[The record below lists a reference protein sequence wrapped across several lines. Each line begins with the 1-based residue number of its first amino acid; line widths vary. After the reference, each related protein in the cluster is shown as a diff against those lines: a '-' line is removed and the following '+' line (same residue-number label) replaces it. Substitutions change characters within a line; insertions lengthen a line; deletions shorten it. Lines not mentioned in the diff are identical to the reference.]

1 MIVYSIWYIVYIPNC
16 LKMRCRDK
24 RKNDHSGPRPE
35 GRGGRR
41 REERRR
47 KKKKEGERERKIRF
61 ETELVIKYCVKR
73 LLVIISQKKN
83 FLILNYSA
91 IWHHPDLERDE
102 KAEKRR

>member
-1 MIVYSIWYIVYIPNC
+1 MSATRNEQRREGK
-16 LKMRCRDK
+16 LTTR
-24 RKNDHSGPRPE
+24 GPAPR
-35 GRGGRR
+35 GGGGRR

-73 LLVIISQKKN
+73 LLVIISQKKI
-83 FLILNYSA
+83 FLILKYSA

>member
-1 MIVYSIWYIVYIPNC
+1 
-16 LKMRCRDK
+16 LDK
-24 RKNDHSGPRPE
+24 PHVNRLPLAPPAAAGKNDHSGPRPE

-73 LLVIISQKKN
+73 LLVIISQKKI

>member
-1 MIVYSIWYIVYIPNC
+1 MDSTTAGE
-16 LKMRCRDK
+16 KMTTR
-24 RKNDHSGPRPE
+24 GPAP
-35 GRGGRR
+35 RGGGGGGEKKE
-41 REERRR
+41 EERRR

>member
-1 MIVYSIWYIVYIPNC
+1 MEPLPIHSC
-16 LKMRCRDK
+16 LAEKMTTR
-24 RKNDHSGPRPE
+24 GPAP
-35 GRGGRR
+35 RGGG
-41 REERRR
+41 EEERR

>member
-1 MIVYSIWYIVYIPNC
+1 MNECEKVKNAEQDGS
-16 LKMRCRDK
+16 RD
-24 RKNDHSGPRPE
+24 HLF
-35 GRGGRR
+35 
-41 REERRR
+41 EEERR

>member
-1 MIVYSIWYIVYIPNC
+1 MPPFESLLSSEPTAP
-16 LKMRCRDK
+16 

-73 LLVIISQKKN
+73 LLVIIRQKKKI
-83 FLILNYSA
+83 LILNYSA